1 MSDQINNSQ
10 NRYLQELIAFEQNDE
25 GLHDLH
31 VGDKVSV
38 EWDPE
43 HTFGLDGSQDINA
56 GADLDEEE

>member
-1 MSDQINNSQ
+1 MKTPWD
-10 NRYLQELIAFEQNDE
+10 LELIAFEQNDE